1 MVIVVLLI
9 ACGGATTN
17 RSPAGESAATSATT
31 LGSGE
36 IPAMSGTLTVFAAA
50 SLSDAFNEIGKNIE
64 AVNPRAE
71 VNFSFAGS
79 STLRTQL
86 LQGAPADVF
95 ASANQENMQQA
106 KEGGVIPGEPRTFVH
121 NRLVVIVPAANPAG
135 IMTLQDLAKPGIKL
149 VLAQQD
155 VPVGTYARQSL
166 DKLSQDPAYGT
177 HLSSRVLT
185 NLASEEANVKAVVT
199 KVQLGEADAGI
210 VYSSDVTPDV
220 RDAVEVIEIPD
231 QVNVTADY
239 PMAVV
244 EDAANPSGAQAF
256 IDYVLSPDGQEILK
270 THGFIPVS
278 GM

>member
-1 MVIVVLLI
+1 
-9 ACGGATTN
+9 
-17 RSPAGESAATSATT
+17 
-31 LGSGE
+31 
-36 IPAMSGTLTVFAAA
+36 
-50 SLSDAFNEIGKNIE
+50 
-64 AVNPRAE
+64 
-71 VNFSFAGS
+71 
-79 STLRTQL
+79 
-86 LQGAPADVF
+86 
-95 ASANQENMQQA
+95 
-106 KEGGVIPGEPRTFVH
+106 
-121 NRLVVIVPAANPAG
+121 VIVPAANPIG